1 MLKIRGEQLAALQA
15 SMEERFVART
25 QGHVREWFPAA
36 CMVLSS
42 DELTARIRDGI
53 ARARGY
59 GFTSEQDHCRFIDL
73 SFVLG
78 EHFDDDPA
86 LPWVAE
92 ILAQRV
98 ESPDDTMRFL
108 YSEAQRRLAPR
119 PQRMPVEP

>member
-15 SMEERFVART
+15 SMEERFVTRMQEHA
-25 QGHVREWFPAA
+25 REWFPAA
-36 CMVLSS
+36 CAVLTLE
-42 DELTARIRDGI
+42 ELTARIRNGI

-59 GFTSEQDHCRFIDL
+59 GFTSEEDHCRFIDL

-92 ILAQRV
+92 ILGQRAA
-98 ESPDDTMRFL
+98 SPGDTMRFL
-108 YSEAQRRLAPR
+108 YAEAQQRLAPR